1 MESPYII
8 VKYFSGT
15 LSTFSVQNQH
25 DDKTSENGTRF
36 GGAERGVVA
45 KFSNRLFVHV
55 EFHMRIHVMNKII
68 RVRSSYVYR
77 RLDIVAT

>member
-8 VKYFSGT
+8 VKYFSDI

-36 GGAERGVVA
+36 
-45 KFSNRLFVHV
+45 
-55 EFHMRIHVMNKII
+55 
-68 RVRSSYVYR
+68 
-77 RLDIVAT
+77 